1 MEQEVQAAYERM
13 REARAAVDGRL
24 PRILEDYAGLDSS
37 NAELARLLVKVR

>member
-1 MEQEVQAAYERM
+1 MQAAYERM